1 MEPIAVQL
9 NGVSK
14 MRKRRVI
21 GPIDLTIPEGYV
33 VAILGHNGSGKST
46 LLNMLQQ
53 VVLPDAG
60 QIIWFGKEHGGLFP
74 LN

>member
-1 MEPIAVQL
+1 MVEPIAIQL

-46 LLNMLQQ
+46 LLNMPQR
-53 VVLPDAG
+53 DCTAG
-60 QIIWFGKEHGGLFP
+60 
-74 LN
+74 